1 MPLLELLLQ
10 IERELWRG
18 NARLY
23 RHHLHDDAVLVFAE
37 TGVMD
42 KASAL
47 NAIEQGDGDGGAQQ
61 WKGVIFSEARAVEF
75 TDDAAMLTYRADA
88 RNAQDGS
95 PYSALSS
102 SLYTK
107 RDGQW
112 KLAFHQQT
120 PLNGQGSAAPVE
132 TRSASRRPAAALGA
146 LAVGALATGAAAV
159 GALAVGRLAI
169 GVLGV
174 KRGHIDALEIE
185 RLDVGRL
192 RVEDAGPA

>member
-42 KASAL
+42 KTSAL
-47 NAIEQGDGDGGAQQ
+47 NSIEQGDGGAQQ
-61 WKGVIFSEARAVEF
+61 WEDVIFSEARAVEF

-102 SLYTK
+102 SLYTE
-107 RDGQW
+107 RDGEW

-120 PLNGQGSAAPVE
+120 PLTGQGSAAAVA
-132 TRSASRRPAAALGA
+132 TRSATLRPAAALGA
-146 LAVGALATGAAAV
+146 LAVGAMATGAAAV

-169 GVLGV
+169 GALAL
-174 KRGHIDALEIE
+174 KRGHIDSLEID

-192 RVEDAGPA
+192 RVEDAGAA

>member
-37 TGVMD
+37 TGVMG
-42 KASAL
+42 KTSAL
-47 NAIEQGDGDGGAQQ
+47 NAIEQGDGGAQQ
-61 WKGVIFSEARAVEF
+61 WEDVIFSEARAVEF

-88 RNAQDGS
+88 RNAQDRS

-120 PLNGQGSAAPVE
+120 PLSGQGSAVA

-174 KRGHIDALEIE
+174 KRGHIDSLEIE